1 MKRRTVMDMLLKRAD
16 EGDAF
21 AEVDV
26 AGTHSHAV
34 NAASEEQYLKELTT
48 AIDADHLDIAFQPL
62 IFATHRSRRLAAEYK
77 ADRKGR
83 TFTAADI
90 FNIVSC
96 PDVFV
101 WLPDKIFP
109 GIEIACQICGKNFAS
124 REWRKPRPT
133 GRAYKDLRIFDSKI

>member
-1 MKRRTVMDMLLKRAD
+1 MEYCGKHSCLSGSVFNDLNAVCSVMMKRRTVMDMLLKRAD

-26 AGTHSHAV
+26 ARSTHSDTV
-34 NAASEEQYLKELTT
+34 KAASEEQYLKELMT
-48 AIDADHLDIAFQPL
+48 AIDADHLDIAFHPL
-62 IFATHRSRRLAAEYK
+62 IFATNRSRRLAAEYK
-77 ADRKGR
+77 ADRKGS

-101 WLPDKIFP
+101 
-109 GIEIACQICGKNFAS
+109 
-124 REWRKPRPT
+124 
-133 GRAYKDLRIFDSKI
+133 